1 MRSDVFVIEE
11 ARCEEGRMGLDLDR
25 IFGPLRIAMIAPP
38 YLAVPPTGYG
48 GIEQVVSAL
57 TEGLVAAGH
66 DVTLFAAP
74 GSVTSARLVSP
85 LNAPIPLGDPAG
97 LSDEL
102 YHITSAYREAH
113 SFDVIHDHT
122 GMGPTLGSM
131 LLNPPIVHTLH
142 GPWTDKGRRMARLL
156 HDRVHLVGISN
167 AQRKDN
173 VEIRYAGVVYNGI
186 SLAAHVFRE
195 KKEDYLVFVGRI
207 NPEKRPEVAI
217 EIARK
222 AGLPLVMVI
231 KRSEPFERLYFDD
244 VVAPLLGADITVLD
258 EPAQQVKID
267 IVSRAR
273 ALLFPIDW
281 PEPFG
286 LVMTEAMA
294 CGTPVI
300 ARALGS
306 VPEIVRDGIT
316 GFCCSS
322 TQEMVEAV
330 GAVALLSPRDC
341 REDVERRFS
350 APVMVAGYERVYR
363 LAIARTRRLEL
374 VARSTELLLLGEKGL
389 SA

>member
-1 MRSDVFVIEE
+1 
-11 ARCEEGRMGLDLDR
+11 
-25 IFGPLRIAMIAPP
+25 MIAPP

-74 GSVTSARLVSP
+74 GSVTRARLVSP
-85 LNAPIPLGDPAG
+85 LTAPIPLGDPAG
-97 LSDEL
+97 LSDEI
-102 YHITSAYREAH
+102 YHLTAAYREAQ

-122 GMGPTLGSM
+122 GIGPSLGS
-131 LLNPPIVHTLH
+131 LLMHPPVVHTLH
-142 GPWTDKGRRMARLL
+142 GPWTDKARRIARLL
-156 HDRVHLVGISN
+156 QDRVHLVAISQ
-167 AQRKDN
+167 AQRNDN
-173 VEIRYAGVVYNGI
+173 PAIRYTGVVYNGI
-186 SLAAHVFRE
+186 SLAAQSFRE

-222 AGLPLVMVI
+222 AGLPLVMII
-231 KRSEPFERLYFDD
+231 KRSEPFERNYFDE
-244 VVAPLLGADITVLD
+244 VLAPLMGADITILD
-258 EPAQQVKID
+258 EPAQGVKID
-267 IVSRAR
+267 VVGRAR

-306 VPEIVRDGIT
+306 VPEVVRDGVT
-316 GFCCSS
+316 GFCCASI
-322 TQEMVEAV
+322 QEMVEAV
-330 GAVALLSPRDC
+330 GAVASLHPQDC
-341 REDVERRFS
+341 RDDVERRFS
-350 APVMVAGYERVYR
+350 APVMVAGYERIYR
-363 LAIARTRRLEL
+363 SVMAPSPRLEL
-374 VARSTELLLLGEKGL
+374 VAN
-389 SA
+389 

>member
-1 MRSDVFVIEE
+1 MGSTSGVFEQMLE
-11 ARCEEGRMGLDLDR
+11 
-25 IFGPLRIAMIAPP
+25 PLRIAMIAPP
-38 YLAVPPTGYG
+38 FLAVPPTGYG

-74 GSVTSARLVSP
+74 GSVTKARLVCP

-102 YHITSAYREAH
+102 YHITASYREAH
-113 SFDVIHDHT
+113 AFDIIHDHT
-122 GMGPTLGSM
+122 GMGPSLGSV
-131 LLNPPIVHTLH
+131 LLSPPVVHTIH
-142 GPWTDKGRRMARLL
+142 GPWTDNARRMARLL
-156 HDRVHLVGISN
+156 HDRVHLVAISY
-167 AQRKDN
+167 AQRDDN
-173 VEIRYAGVVYNGI
+173 PDIRYAGVVHNGI
-186 SLAAHVFRE
+186 SLAACIFRE

-207 NPEKRPEVAI
+207 NAEKRPEVAI

-222 AGLPLVMVI
+222 AGLPLVMII
-231 KRSEPFERLYFDD
+231 KRSEPFERLYFEEIL
-244 VVAPLLGADITVLD
+244 APLMGADITVLD
-258 EPAQQVKID
+258 EPAQETKID
-267 IVSRAR
+267 VVSRAR

-316 GFCCSS
+316 GFCCASVP
-322 TQEMVEAV
+322 EMIEAV
-330 GAVALLSPRDC
+330 GMVASLNPRDC
-341 REDVERRFS
+341 REDVERRFCAS
-350 APVMVAGYERVYR
+350 VMVTGYERIYR
-363 LAIARTRRLEL
+363 SVLARTHSLEL
-374 VARSTELLLLGEKGL
+374 SLN
-389 SA
+389 